1 MTIGEVERVI
11 KSKNRV
17 KRTEEKERAA
27 FDYILSNLIAR
38 GVSAA
43 IVGGDGIPSINEVYG
58 SLFEENQKQKQ
69 DEKQKVKDELSALR
83 FKQFAQFHNKKYEEV
98 LTENE

>member
-17 KRTEEKERAA
+17 KRIEEKERAA
-27 FDYILSNLIAR
+27 YDYILANMIAR

-69 DEKQKVKDELSALR
+69 DEKQNIRNELSVLR
-83 FKQFAQFHNKKYEEV
+83 FKQYANFHNNKMKK
-98 LTENE
+98 